1 MRSRDFEIDMPSFPT
16 SNPAQFIQGCPVLH
30 VPDVIAIASYFRDVL
45 GFTWD
50 FGDENYAVVW
60 RDNSAVHLMKGERD
74 PTGIHL
80 FQWIRDVDAYH
91 MEIAVRGANVTIEPT
106 DRPYGLRE
114 LTVGAPSSLIIVFGQ
129 DID

>member
-1 MRSRDFEIDMPSFPT
+1 MPSFPT

-30 VPDVIAIASYFRDVL
+30 VPDVISIASYFRDVL

-50 FGDENYAVVW
+50 FGDESYAVVW
-60 RDNSAVHLMKGERD
+60 RDNSAVHLTKGERD

-91 MEIAVRGANVTIEPT
+91 REIAVRGANVTIEPT

-114 LTVGAPSSLIIVFGQ
+114 LTVGAPSNLVIVFGQ